1 MLHLFHKDKLPNIF
15 SNQFIPNFIT
25 FIFAFILT
33 HKKYSPTLTGI
44 SIFILYFYSYFIH
57 KLLHYLP
64 NMLNLHLNNH
74 HGSNKN
80 NDLLYNFLNLSIE
93 LFTNIMFF
101 VIFYYIQKILQI
113 NFIPEIIIFYY
124 GFIYV
129 SIHIINYSIFHASK
143 THVLHH
149 ETANK
154 IQKNKTCNYGPDL
167 VDHIFKTNYNNK
179 VENYNHI
186 LPNILMAFLLTY
198 YFYKPQIF

>member
-33 HKKYSPTLTGI
+33 HKKYSPILTGI

>member
-33 HKKYSPTLTGI
+33 HKKYSPILTGI

-143 THVLHH
+143 IHVLHH
-149 ETANK
+149 ETTNK